1 MHPLWTMNV
10 FLSSFFYFIFMLWFR
25 FICHLRR
32 APWLSVVHTL
42 SCILNLKRQLTE
54 TTARPVGN
62 GMRNE
67 KRENKQSSYMIH
79 CFGFDCMCNNRG
91 VSMCAF
97 DVSVIA
103 ACHTTRKFQL
113 FSIKCTI
120 LFIVF
125 PLNFKLFM
133 NIEWLKF
140 FAFFYFRMKQKKL
153 ESKRRIYSQ
162 KELKRRRIK
171 PNE

>member
-67 KRENKQSSYMIH
+67 RTNNHLIWYIVLVLTVCATIEACLCVRLTFLSSQLATLLGNFSYFQSSAQYYSWFFH
-79 CFGFDCMCNNRG
+79 W
-91 VSMCAF
+91 
-97 DVSVIA
+97 
-103 ACHTTRKFQL
+103 
-113 FSIKCTI
+113 I
-120 LFIVF
+120 LNY
-125 PLNFKLFM
+125 L
-133 NIEWLKF
+133 W
-140 FAFFYFRMKQKKL
+140 
-153 ESKRRIYSQ
+153 IY
-162 KELKRRRIK
+162 
-171 PNE
+171 NG